1 MNKTTKEN
9 KTTNKIEIKKDPTI
23 DDSEEYI
30 IDMDYSQFSC
40 GYVMP
45 ISDSHDYRSGHWRE
59 MRVIFDEVCAMVGLK
74 DPIIVSES
82 NEVNIIHANIVRNLF
97 EKDIIICD
105 VSSRNPNVMFEL
117 GLRIAF
123 DKPIVIIKD
132 DATDYCFDTG
142 TIQHLSYPKDLR
154 YESIKKFKDELKRKI
169 ESTLKKYHKEPNESP
184 ILDLFGSFKGRRK
197 IDLPEQDKFE
207 LLRSDIL
214 IAMNGLSRRLDRL
227 DNMENQAQENLYS
240 QLNNINYKKL
250 DINPLHSELSDIDK
264 KFKLFL
270 SDEINIIGN
279 SVEADLRV
287 LARKMNLD
295 TLDKNVTEKILEK
308 KIFNELLKN
317 GIRIRSMS
325 YLNKIITINFEKS
338 KDIHKFIDIYN
349 I

>member
-1 MNKTTKEN
+1 MNKATKEN

-30 IDMDYSQFSC
+30 IDMDYRNFSC

-45 ISDSHDYRSGHWRE
+45 ISDSHDYRSGHWSE
-59 MRVIFDEVCAMVGLK
+59 MRAIFDEVCAMVGLK

-184 ILDLFGSFKGRRK
+184 ILELFGSFKGRRK
-197 IDLPEQDKFE
+197 IYIPEEDKFE
-207 LLRSDIL
+207 SLRSDIL
-214 IAMNGLSRRLDRL
+214 IAMNGLSRRLDI
-227 DNMENQAQENLYS
+227 MENRAQKELYS
-240 QLNNINYKKL
+240 QLNNTNYKKL
-250 DINPLHSELSDIDK
+250 DTNPLHSKLSDIDK

-270 SDEINIIGN
+270 SEEINIIGN

-287 LARKMNLD
+287 LARKMNLNP
-295 TLDKNVTEKILEK
+295 LDKNITEKILEE
-308 KIFNELLKN
+308 KIFNELLKY
-317 GIRIRSMS
+317 GIRIKSMS
-325 YLNKIITINFEKS
+325 CLNEIITINFEKS
-338 KDIHKFIDIYN
+338 YDKQKFIDIYN
-349 I
+349 M

>member
-1 MNKTTKEN
+1 MNKATKEN

-30 IDMDYSQFSC
+30 IDMDYRNFSC

-45 ISDSHDYRSGHWRE
+45 ISDSHDYRSGHWSE
-59 MRVIFDEVCAMVGLK
+59 MRAIFDEVCAMVGLK

-154 YESIKKFKDELKRKI
+154 YESIKKFKNELKIKI

-184 ILDLFGSFKGRRK
+184 ILELFGSFKGRRK
-197 IDLPEQDKFE
+197 IYIPEEDKFE
-207 LLRSDIL
+207 SLRSDIL
-214 IAMNGLSRRLDRL
+214 IAMNGLSRRLDI
-227 DNMENQAQENLYS
+227 MENRAQKELYS
-240 QLNNINYKKL
+240 QLNNTNYKKL
-250 DINPLHSELSDIDK
+250 DTNPLHSKLSDIDK

-295 TLDKNVTEKILEK
+295 TLDKNVTEKILEE
-308 KIFNELLKN
+308 KIFNELLKY
-317 GIRIRSMS
+317 GIRIKSMS
-325 YLNKIITINFEKS
+325 CLNEIITINFEKS
-338 KDIHKFIDIYN
+338 YDKQKFIDIYN
-349 I
+349 M

>member
-1 MNKTTKEN
+1 MNKATKEN

-30 IDMDYSQFSC
+30 IDMDYRNFSC

-45 ISDSHDYRSGHWRE
+45 ISDSHDYRSGHWSE
-59 MRVIFDEVCAMVGLK
+59 MRAIFDEVCAMVGLK

-154 YESIKKFKDELKRKI
+154 YESIKKFKNELKIKI

-184 ILDLFGSFKGRRK
+184 ILELFGSFKGRRK
-197 IDLPEQDKFE
+197 IYIPEEDKFE
-207 LLRSDIL
+207 SLRSDIL
-214 IAMNGLSRRLDRL
+214 IAMNGLSRRLDI
-227 DNMENQAQENLYS
+227 MENRAQKELYS
-240 QLNNINYKKL
+240 QLNNTNYKKL
-250 DINPLHSELSDIDK
+250 DTNPLHSKLSDIDK

-270 SDEINIIGN
+270 SEEINIIGN

-287 LARKMNLD
+287 LARKMNLNP
-295 TLDKNVTEKILEK
+295 LDKNITEKILEE
-308 KIFNELLKN
+308 KIFNELLKY
-317 GIRIRSMS
+317 GIRIKSMS
-325 YLNKIITINFEKS
+325 CLNEIITINFEKS
-338 KDIHKFIDIYN
+338 YDKQKFIDIYN
-349 I
+349 M

>member
-1 MNKTTKEN
+1 MNKATKEN

-30 IDMDYSQFSC
+30 IDMDYRNFSC

-45 ISDSHDYRSGHWRE
+45 ISDSHDYRSGHWSE
-59 MRVIFDEVCAMVGLK
+59 MRAIFDEVCAMVGLK

-154 YESIKKFKDELKRKI
+154 YESIKKFKDELKIKI

-184 ILDLFGSFKGRRK
+184 ILELFGSFKGRRK
-197 IDLPEQDKFE
+197 IYIPEEDKFE
-207 LLRSDIL
+207 SLRSDIL
-214 IAMNGLSRRLDRL
+214 IAMNGLSRRLDI
-227 DNMENQAQENLYS
+227 MENRAQKELYS
-240 QLNNINYKKL
+240 QLNNTNYKKL
-250 DINPLHSELSDIDK
+250 DTNPLHSKLSDIDK

-270 SDEINIIGN
+270 SEEINIIGN

-287 LARKMNLD
+287 LARKMNLNP
-295 TLDKNVTEKILEK
+295 LDKNITEKILEE
-308 KIFNELLKN
+308 KIFNELLEY
-317 GIRIRSMS
+317 G
-325 YLNKIITINFEKS
+325 
-338 KDIHKFIDIYN
+338 
-349 I
+349 

>member
-1 MNKTTKEN
+1 MNKATKEN

-30 IDMDYSQFSC
+30 IDMDYRNFSC

-45 ISDSHDYRSGHWRE
+45 ISDSHDYRSGHWSE
-59 MRVIFDEVCAMVGLK
+59 MRAIFDEVCAMVGLK

-154 YESIKKFKDELKRKI
+154 YESIKKFKDELKIKI

-184 ILDLFGSFKGRRK
+184 ILELFGSFKGRRK
-197 IDLPEQDKFE
+197 IDIPEQDKFE

-214 IAMNGLSRRLDRL
+214 IAMNGLSRRL

-250 DINPLHSELSDIDK
+250 DINPLHSKLSDIDK

-270 SDEINIIGN
+270 SEEINIIGN

-287 LARKMNLD
+287 LARKMNLNP
-295 TLDKNVTEKILEK
+295 LDKNITEKILEE
-308 KIFNELLKN
+308 KIFNELLKY
-317 GIRIRSMS
+317 GIRIKSMS
-325 YLNKIITINFEKS
+325 CLNEIITINFEKS
-338 KDIHKFIDIYN
+338 YDKQKFIDIYN
-349 I
+349 M

>member
-1 MNKTTKEN
+1 MNKATKEN

-30 IDMDYSQFSC
+30 IDMDYRNFSC

-45 ISDSHDYRSGHWRE
+45 ISDSHDYRSGHWSE
-59 MRVIFDEVCAMVGLK
+59 MRAIFDEVCAMVGLK

-154 YESIKKFKDELKRKI
+154 YESIKKFKDELKIKI

-184 ILDLFGSFKGRRK
+184 ILELFGSFKGRRK
-197 IDLPEQDKFE
+197 IYIPEEDKFE
-207 LLRSDIL
+207 SLRSDIL
-214 IAMNGLSRRLDRL
+214 IAMNGLSRRLDI
-227 DNMENQAQENLYS
+227 MENRAQKELYS
-240 QLNNINYKKL
+240 QLNNTNYKKL
-250 DINPLHSELSDIDK
+250 DTNPLHSKLSDIDK

-270 SDEINIIGN
+270 SEEINIIGN

-287 LARKMNLD
+287 LARKMNLNP
-295 TLDKNVTEKILEK
+295 LDKNITEKILEE
-308 KIFNELLKN
+308 KIFNELLEY
-317 GIRIRSMS
+317 GIRIKSMS
-325 YLNKIITINFEKS
+325 CLNEIITINFEKS
-338 KDIHKFIDIYN
+338 YDKQKFIDIYN
-349 I
+349 M

>member
-1 MNKTTKEN
+1 MNKATKEN

-23 DDSEEYI
+23 DDSEEHI

-154 YESIKKFKDELKRKI
+154 YESIKKFKDELKIKI

-184 ILDLFGSFKGRRK
+184 ILELFGSFKGRRK
-197 IDLPEQDKFE
+197 IYIPEEDKFE
-207 LLRSDIL
+207 SLRSDIL
-214 IAMNGLSRRLDRL
+214 IAMNGLSRRLDI
-227 DNMENQAQENLYS
+227 MENRAQKELYS
-240 QLNNINYKKL
+240 QLNNTNYKKL
-250 DINPLHSELSDIDK
+250 DTNPLHSKLSDIDK

-270 SDEINIIGN
+270 SEEINIIGN

-287 LARKMNLD
+287 LARKMNLNP
-295 TLDKNVTEKILEK
+295 LDKNITEKILEE
-308 KIFNELLKN
+308 KIFNELLKY
-317 GIRIRSMS
+317 GIRIKSMS
-325 YLNKIITINFEKS
+325 CLNEIITINFEKS
-338 KDIHKFIDIYN
+338 YDKQKFIDIYN
-349 I
+349 M

>member
-1 MNKTTKEN
+1 MNKATKEN
-9 KTTNKIEIKKDPTI
+9 KKTNKIEIKKDPTI

-30 IDMDYSQFSC
+30 IDMDYSKFSC

-184 ILDLFGSFKGRRK
+184 ILELFGSFKGRRK
-197 IDLPEQDKFE
+197 IDLPEKDKFE
-207 LLRSDIL
+207 SLRSDIL
-214 IAMNGLSRRLDRL
+214 IAMNGLSRRLDI
-227 DNMENQAQENLYS
+227 MENRAQKELYS

-250 DINPLHSELSDIDK
+250 DTNPLHFKESDIIEK
-264 KFKLFL
+264 NKLLVRDNF
-270 SDEINIIGN
+270 IGN
-279 SVEADLRV
+279 SIKVDSHL
-287 LARKMNLD
+287 LAKIMNLD
-295 TLDKNVTEKILEK
+295 LLNKDITENILEE
-308 KIFNELLKN
+308 KIFNELLKY

-325 YLNKIITINFEKS
+325 CLNEIITINFEKS
-338 KDIHKFIDIYN
+338 YDRQKFIDIYN

>member
-1 MNKTTKEN
+1 MNKATKEN

-30 IDMDYSQFSC
+30 IDMDYRNFSC

-45 ISDSHDYRSGHWRE
+45 ISDSHDYRSGHWSE
-59 MRVIFDEVCAMVGLK
+59 MRAIFDEVCAMVGLK

-154 YESIKKFKDELKRKI
+154 YESIKKFKDELKIKI

-184 ILDLFGSFKGRRK
+184 ILELFGSFKGRRK
-197 IDLPEQDKFE
+197 IYIPEEDKFE
-207 LLRSDIL
+207 SLRSDIL
-214 IAMNGLSRRLDRL
+214 IAMNGLSRRLDI
-227 DNMENQAQENLYS
+227 MENRAQKELYS
-240 QLNNINYKKL
+240 QLNNTNYKKL
-250 DINPLHSELSDIDK
+250 DTNPLHSKLSH
-264 KFKLFL
+264 
-270 SDEINIIGN
+270 
-279 SVEADLRV
+279 V
-287 LARKMNLD
+287 
-295 TLDKNVTEKILEK
+295 
-308 KIFNELLKN
+308 
-317 GIRIRSMS
+317 
-325 YLNKIITINFEKS
+325 
-338 KDIHKFIDIYN
+338 
-349 I
+349 

>member
-1 MNKTTKEN
+1 MNKATKEN

-30 IDMDYSQFSC
+30 IDMDYRNFSC

-154 YESIKKFKDELKRKI
+154 YESIKKFKDELKIKI

-184 ILDLFGSFKGRRK
+184 ILELFGSFKGRRK
-197 IDLPEQDKFE
+197 IYIPEEDK
-207 LLRSDIL
+207 
-214 IAMNGLSRRLDRL
+214 
-227 DNMENQAQENLYS
+227 
-240 QLNNINYKKL
+240 
-250 DINPLHSELSDIDK
+250 
-264 KFKLFL
+264 
-270 SDEINIIGN
+270 
-279 SVEADLRV
+279 
-287 LARKMNLD
+287 
-295 TLDKNVTEKILEK
+295 
-308 KIFNELLKN
+308 
-317 GIRIRSMS
+317 
-325 YLNKIITINFEKS
+325 
-338 KDIHKFIDIYN
+338 
-349 I
+349 

>member
-1 MNKTTKEN
+1 MNKATKEN

-59 MRVIFDEVCAMVGLK
+59 MREIFDEVCAMVGLK

-184 ILDLFGSFKGRRK
+184 ILELFGSFKGRRK

-214 IAMNGLSRRLDRL
+214 IAMNGLSRRLDIMGNR
-227 DNMENQAQENLYS
+227 AQEELYS
-240 QLNNINYKKL
+240 QLNNIN
-250 DINPLHSELSDIDK
+250 PLHFKESDIIEK
-264 KFKLFL
+264 NKLFTR
-270 SDEINIIGN
+270 DEINIIEN
-279 SVEADLRV
+279 SIKVHSRR
-287 LARKMNLD
+287 LAKKMNIDL
-295 TLDKNVTEKILEK
+295 LDKNITENILAK
-308 KIFNELLKN
+308 KIFDELLKN
-317 GIRIRSMS
+317 DIKMRSMS
-325 YLNKIITINFEKS
+325 CLNEIITINFEKS
-338 KDIHKFIDIYN
+338 NDKQKFIDIYN